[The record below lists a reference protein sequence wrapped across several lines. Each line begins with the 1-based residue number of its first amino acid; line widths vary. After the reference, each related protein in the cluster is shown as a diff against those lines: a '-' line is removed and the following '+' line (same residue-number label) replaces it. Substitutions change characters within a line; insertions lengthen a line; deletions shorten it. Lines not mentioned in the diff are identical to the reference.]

1 MRSLTLTPR
10 IAIRSP
16 RLAVPFPR
24 IAAPSARSAIAGL
37 FVFALAC
44 HRGKDPDAY
53 GNFEADEV
61 SVSAQASGQL
71 TSFTPVEGSTL
82 RVGEVVG
89 IVDTTQLALERAQL
103 VAQQQATTARVAEAG
118 SQIQVYQAQL
128 GIALRN
134 YQRMQRL
141 FDEHAATAQQR
152 DQAER
157 DYKTLV
163 AQIEA
168 AKAQQQ
174 SVSRDATSGS
184 ARVAQINDQ
193 IAKSK
198 IINPEAGTVLA
209 TYVKTGEVVQS
220 GEPLY
225 KIADVDTLILRA
237 YITEKQLS
245 AVKLGQQVQIHVDQG
260 GGKLLSLP
268 GTVRWIST
276 KAEFTPTPVQTRD
289 ERADLVYA
297 VKVYVPNP
305 KGALKIG
312 MPADLTLVTVPA
324 KQPS

>member
-1 MRSLTLTPR
+1 MRTHMFSPH
-10 IAIRSP
+10 IAIGVW
-16 RLAVPFPR
+16 LVG
-24 IAAPSARSAIAGL
+24 AI
-37 FVFALAC
+37 AC
-44 HRGKDPDAY
+44 HRGRDPDAY

-71 TSFTPVEGSTL
+71 TSFTPVEGATL
-82 RVGEVVG
+82 RVGEVVAV
-89 IVDTTQLALERAQL
+89 VDTTRLALERAQL
-103 VAQQQATTARVAEAG
+103 VAQQQATAARVGEAG
-118 SQIQVYQAQL
+118 KQIEVYEAQI

-134 YQRMQRL
+134 YERMQRL
-141 FDEHAATAQQR
+141 FEEHAATAQQR

-157 DYKTLV
+157 DYRTLV
-163 AQIEA
+163 AQIGA

-174 SVSRDATSGS
+174 SVSRDASSGS

-193 IAKSK
+193 IAKSTV
-198 IINPEAGTVLA
+198 INPEAGTVLA

-220 GEPLY
+220 GEALY

-245 AVKLGQQVQIHVDQG
+245 AVTLGQQVQVHADQG
-260 GGKLLSLP
+260 GGKLLTLP

-312 MPADLTLVTVPA
+312 MPADITLGAAPA
-324 KQPS
+324 KQSP

>member
-1 MRSLTLTPR
+1 MRPLTFSPR
-10 IAIRSP
+10 IAIG
-16 RLAVPFPR
+16 L
-24 IAAPSARSAIAGL
+24 L
-37 FVFALAC
+37 FVCAVAC
-44 HRGKDPDAY
+44 HRGKEPDAY

-71 TSFTPVEGSTL
+71 TSFTPVEGSML
-82 RVGEVVG
+82 RAGEVVG
-89 IVDTTQLALERAQL
+89 VVDTTQLALERAQL
-103 VAQQQATTARVAEAG
+103 VAQQQATAARVAEAG
-118 SQIQVYQAQL
+118 KQVEVYQAQL
-128 GIALRN
+128 GIALRT
-134 YQRMQRL
+134 YERMQRL
-141 FDEHAATAQQR
+141 FEEKAATAQQL

-157 DYKTLV
+157 DYRTLV
-163 AQIEA
+163 AQIGA

-174 SVSRDATSGS
+174 SVSRDATSSG

-198 IINPEAGTVLA
+198 VINPESGTVLA

-245 AVKLGQQVQIHVDQG
+245 SVKLGQQVQVHIDQG
-260 GGKLLSLP
+260 GGKLLSVP

-297 VKVYVPNP
+297 MKVYVPNP

-312 MPADLTLVTVPA
+312 MPADLTLGPVPA

>member
-1 MRSLTLTPR
+1 MRPLNRFSR
-10 IAIRSP
+10 IRVMRAMAALGLV
-16 RLAVPFPR
+16 LANVT
-24 IAAPSARSAIAGL
+24 
-37 FVFALAC
+37 AC
-44 HRGKDPDAY
+44 RRGKSPDAY

-61 SVSAQASGQL
+61 SVSSQASGQL
-71 TSFTPVEGSTL
+71 MLFTPVEGTVL
-82 RVGEVVG
+82 RAGEVVG
-89 IVDTTQLALERAQL
+89 VVDTTQLALERAQL
-103 VAQQQATTARVAEAG
+103 VAQQQATAARVAEAG
-118 SQIQVYQAQL
+118 RQIAVFEVQR

-134 YQRMQRL
+134 YRRMQRL
-141 FDEHAATAQQR
+141 LAQQAATAQQR

-163 AQIEA
+163 AQMEA

-174 SVSRDATSGS
+174 SVARDASSGS

-193 IAKSK
+193 IMKSR

-220 GEPLY
+220 GQQLY
-225 KIADVDTLILRA
+225 KVADVDTLILRA
-237 YITEKQLS
+237 YITERQLS
-245 AVKLGQQVQIHVDQG
+245 SVRLGQKVQVHVDQG
-260 GGKLLSLP
+260 GGKLLTLP
-268 GTVRWIST
+268 GTVRWVST

-312 MPADLTLVTVPA
+312 MPADLTLTAPA
-324 KQPS
+324 QARAT

>member
-1 MRSLTLTPR
+1 MRLPTFSSR
-10 IAIRSP
+10 IAFAFAFVS
-16 RLAVPFPR
+16 AV
-24 IAAPSARSAIAGL
+24 
-37 FVFALAC
+37 AC
-44 HRGKDPDAY
+44 HRGKNPDAY

-71 TSFTPVEGSTL
+71 VSFTPAEGSTL
-82 RVGEVVG
+82 SLGQVVG
-89 IVDTTQLALERAQL
+89 VVDTTQLALERAQL
-103 VAQQQATTARVAEAG
+103 VAQQQATAARVTGAG
-118 SQIQVYQAQL
+118 KQVGVYQAQL

-134 YQRMQRL
+134 YERMQRL
-141 FDEHAATAQQR
+141 FEQRAATAQQR

-168 AKAQQQ
+168 AKAEQR
-174 SVSRDATSGS
+174 SVARDASSGA

-198 IINPEAGTVLA
+198 VINPEAGTVLA

-220 GEPLY
+220 GQPLY

-245 AVKLGQQVQIHVDQG
+245 AVKLGEEVQVHVDQG

-305 KGALKIG
+305 KGVLKIG
-312 MPADLTLVTVPA
+312 MPADLTLGPVPA
-324 KQPS
+324 TPPS

>member
-1 MRSLTLTPR
+1 MRALTFSRR
-10 IAIRSP
+10 IAILFR
-16 RLAVPFPR
+16 RLAIR
-24 IAAPSARSAIAGL
+24 SQHIAIGVL
-37 FVFALAC
+37 FVSAAAC

-71 TSFTPVEGSTL
+71 TSFTPAEGSTL

-89 IVDTTQLALERAQL
+89 VVDTTQLALERAQL
-103 VAQQQATTARVAEAG
+103 VAQQQATAARVGEAG
-118 SQIQVYQAQL
+118 KQIEVYQAQV

-134 YQRMQRL
+134 YERMQRL
-141 FDEHAATAQQR
+141 FEQHAATAQQR

-157 DYKTLV
+157 DYRTLV
-163 AQIEA
+163 AQIGA

-174 SVSRDATSGS
+174 SVSRDASSGS

-193 IAKSK
+193 IARSK
-198 IINPEAGTVLA
+198 VINPEAGTVLA
-209 TYVKTGEVVQS
+209 NYVKTGEVVQS
-220 GEPLY
+220 GEVLY
-225 KIADVDTLILRA
+225 KIADVDTLILRV

-245 AVKLGQQVQIHVDQG
+245 AVKLGQQVEVHVDRG
-260 GGKLLSLP
+260 GGRLLALP

-312 MPADLTLVTVPA
+312 MPADITLGAVPA

>member
-1 MRSLTLTPR
+1 MRSFLFLPR
-10 IAIRSP
+10 IAIGV
-16 RLAVPFPR
+16 LLV
-24 IAAPSARSAIAGL
+24 ITI
-37 FVFALAC
+37 AC
-44 HRGKDPDAY
+44 HRGKEPDAY

-71 TSFTPVEGSTL
+71 TSFTPAEGSML

-89 IVDTTQLALERAQL
+89 IIDTTQLALERAQL
-103 VAQQQATTARVAEAG
+103 VAQQQATAARVTEAG
-118 SQIQVYQAQL
+118 QQIQVYQTQL
-128 GIALRN
+128 ALARRN
-134 YQRMQRL
+134 YERMQRL
-141 FDEHAATAQQR
+141 FEEKAATAQQR

-157 DYKTLV
+157 DYRTLV
-163 AQIEA
+163 AQIGA

-174 SVSRDATSGS
+174 SVSRDASSGS

-198 IINPEAGTVLA
+198 VINPQAGTVLA

-225 KIADVDTLILRA
+225 KIANVDTLILRA

-245 AVKLGQQVQIHVDQG
+245 AVKLGQQVQVHIDQG

-297 VKVYVPNP
+297 MKVYVPNP

-312 MPADLTLVTVPA
+312 MPADMTLGALPP

>member
-1 MRSLTLTPR
+1 MRTLTFSRR
-10 IAIRSP
+10 IAILFR
-16 RLAVPFPR
+16 RLAIHSQH
-24 IAAPSARSAIAGL
+24 IAIGVL
-37 FVFALAC
+37 FVSAAAC
-44 HRGKDPDAY
+44 RREKDPDAY

-71 TSFTPVEGSTL
+71 TSFTPAEGSTL
-82 RVGEVVG
+82 RDGEVVG
-89 IVDTTQLALERAQL
+89 VVDTTQLALERAQL
-103 VAQQQATTARVAEAG
+103 VAQQQATAARVGEAG
-118 SQIQVYQAQL
+118 KQIEVYQAQV

-134 YQRMQRL
+134 YERMQRL
-141 FDEHAATAQQR
+141 FEQHATTAQQR

-157 DYKTLV
+157 DYRTLV
-163 AQIEA
+163 AQIGA

-174 SVSRDATSGS
+174 SVSRDASSGS

-198 IINPEAGTVLA
+198 VINPEAGTVLA

-220 GEPLY
+220 GEVLY

-245 AVKLGQQVQIHVDQG
+245 AVKLGQQVEVHVDQG
-260 GGKLLSLP
+260 GGRLLALP

-312 MPADLTLVTVPA
+312 MPADITLGAVPA

>member
-1 MRSLTLTPR
+1 MRPFTFSQR
-10 IAIRSP
+10 IAIGVLLVS
-16 RLAVPFPR
+16 V
-24 IAAPSARSAIAGL
+24 
-37 FVFALAC
+37 VAC
-44 HRGKDPDAY
+44 HRAKDPDAY

-71 TSFTPVEGSTL
+71 TSFTPVEGAAL
-82 RVGEVVG
+82 RVGEIVG
-89 IVDTTQLALERAQL
+89 VVDTTQLALERAQL
-103 VAQQQATTARVAEAG
+103 IAQQQATAARVAEAG
-118 SQIQVYQAQL
+118 KQVEVYQAQL

-134 YQRMQRL
+134 YERMQRL
-141 FDEHAATAQQR
+141 FEEKAATVQQR

-157 DYKTLV
+157 DYRTLV
-163 AQIEA
+163 AQIGA

-174 SVSRDATSGS
+174 SVSRDATSSG

-193 IAKSK
+193 IAKR
-198 IINPEAGTVLA
+198 
-209 TYVKTGEVVQS
+209 
-220 GEPLY
+220 
-225 KIADVDTLILRA
+225 RA

-245 AVKLGQQVQIHVDQG
+245 GVKLGQQVQVHVDQG
-260 GGKLLSLP
+260 GGKLLSVS

-297 VKVYVPNP
+297 MKVYVPNP

-312 MPADLTLVTVPA
+312 MPADLTLGPVPA

>member
-1 MRSLTLTPR
+1 MRPFTFSQR
-10 IAIRSP
+10 ITIGVLLVS
-16 RLAVPFPR
+16 V
-24 IAAPSARSAIAGL
+24 
-37 FVFALAC
+37 VAC
-44 HRGKDPDAY
+44 HRAKDPDAY

-71 TSFTPVEGSTL
+71 TSFTPVEGAAL
-82 RVGEVVG
+82 RVGEIVG
-89 IVDTTQLALERAQL
+89 VVDTTQLALERAQL
-103 VAQQQATTARVAEAG
+103 IAQQQATAARVVEAG
-118 SQIQVYQAQL
+118 KQVEVYQAQL

-134 YQRMQRL
+134 YERMQRL
-141 FDEHAATAQQR
+141 FEEKAATVQQR

-157 DYKTLV
+157 DYRTLV
-163 AQIEA
+163 AQIGA

-174 SVSRDATSGS
+174 SVSRDATSSG

-198 IINPEAGTVLA
+198 VINPEAGTVLA

-245 AVKLGQQVQIHVDQG
+245 GVKLGQQVQVHVDQG
-260 GGKLLSLP
+260 GGKLLSVS

-297 VKVYVPNP
+297 MKVYVPNP

-312 MPADLTLVTVPA
+312 MPADLTLGPVPA

>member
-1 MRSLTLTPR
+1 MRTHIFSPR
-10 IAIRSP
+10 IAIG
-16 RLAVPFPR
+16 V
-24 IAAPSARSAIAGL
+24 L
-37 FVFALAC
+37 FVCAAAC

-82 RVGEVVG
+82 RVGEVAGV
-89 IVDTTQLALERAQL
+89 VDTTQLALERAQL
-103 VAQQQATTARVAEAG
+103 VAQQQATAARVGEAG
-118 SQIQVYQAQL
+118 KQIEVYQAQI

-134 YQRMQRL
+134 YERMQRL
-141 FDEHAATAQQR
+141 FEEHAATAQQR

-157 DYKTLV
+157 DYRTLV
-163 AQIEA
+163 AQIGA
-168 AKAQQQ
+168 ATAQQH
-174 SVSRDATSGS
+174 SVSRDASSGA

-198 IINPEAGTVLA
+198 VVNPEAGTVLA

-220 GEPLY
+220 GEALY
-225 KIADVDTLILRA
+225 RIADIDTLILRA
-237 YITEKQLS
+237 YITEKQLT
-245 AVKLGQQVQIHVDQG
+245 AVKLGQQVQVHVDQG
-260 GGKLLSLP
+260 GGKLLTLP

-312 MPADLTLVTVPA
+312 MPADITLGAVPA

>member
-1 MRSLTLTPR
+1 MRLLTLLPR
-10 IAIRSP
+10 IT
-16 RLAVPFPR
+16 LA
-24 IAAPSARSAIAGL
+24 
-37 FVFALAC
+37 FALSSAFGC
-44 HRGKDPDAY
+44 GRAREPDAY

-71 TSFTPVEGSTL
+71 TSFTPAEGSTL
-82 RVGEVVG
+82 RVGDVVG

-103 VAQQQATTARVAEAG
+103 VAQQQATASRVAEAG
-118 SQIQVYQAQL
+118 KQIEVYQAQL

-134 YQRMQRL
+134 YERMQRL

-157 DYKTLV
+157 DYRMLV
-163 AQIEA
+163 AQIGA

-245 AVKLGQQVQIHVDQG
+245 AVKLGQQVQVHVDQG
-260 GGKLLSLP
+260 GGQLLTLP
-268 GTVRWIST
+268 GIVRWIST

-297 VKVYVPNP
+297 MKVYVPNP
-305 KGALKIG
+305 RGALKIG
-312 MPADLTLVTVPA
+312 MPADLTLGSAPA

>member
-1 MRSLTLTPR
+1 M
-10 IAIRSP
+10 
-16 RLAVPFPR
+16 RLATL
-24 IAAPSARSAIAGL
+24 SRSAVGL
-37 FVFALAC
+37 ALSFTVAC
-44 HRGKDPDAY
+44 HRTKTPDAY

-71 TSFTPVEGSTL
+71 TLFTPVEGSIL
-82 RVGEVVG
+82 RVGEIVG
-89 IVDTTQLALERAQL
+89 IVDTTQLGLERAQL
-103 VAQQQATTARVAEAG
+103 VAQQQATAARVAEAG
-118 SQIQVYQAQL
+118 KQIGVYQAQL

-141 FDEHAATAQQR
+141 FEQRAATAQQR

-174 SVSRDATSGS
+174 SVSREVSSSA
-184 ARVAQINDQ
+184 ARVAQISDQ

-198 IINPEAGTVLA
+198 VINPEAGTVLA

-237 YITEKQLS
+237 YVTEKQLAS
-245 AVKLGQQVQIHVDQG
+245 VKLGQQVQVHVDQG
-260 GGKLLSLP
+260 GGRLLTLP
-268 GTVRWIST
+268 GIVRWVST

-305 KGALKIG
+305 KGVLKIG
-312 MPADLTLVTVPA
+312 MPADLTLGPVPEA
-324 KQPS
+324 RPS

>member
-1 MRSLTLTPR
+1 MRTLTFLPR
-10 IAIRSP
+10 IAILSRRRAIHS
-16 RLAVPFPR
+16 PR
-24 IAAPSARSAIAGL
+24 IAIGL
-37 FVFALAC
+37 FLVSTIAC
-44 HRGKDPDAY
+44 HRGKEPDAY

-61 SVSAQASGQL
+61 SVSAQAGGQL

-89 IVDTTQLALERAQL
+89 VVDTTQLALERAQL
-103 VAQQQATTARVAEAG
+103 VAQQQATAARVAEAG
-118 SQIQVYQAQL
+118 KQIEVYQAQI

-134 YQRMQRL
+134 YERMQRL
-141 FDEHAATAQQR
+141 FEQHAATAQQR

-157 DYKTLV
+157 DYRTLA
-163 AQIEA
+163 AQIGA

-174 SVSRDATSGS
+174 SVSRDASSGT

-220 GEPLY
+220 GEALY

-245 AVKLGQQVQIHVDQG
+245 AVKLGQQVQVHVDQG
-260 GGKLLSLP
+260 GGNLLSLP

-312 MPADLTLVTVPA
+312 MPADITLGAVPA

>member
-1 MRSLTLTPR
+1 MRLLTLLPR
-10 IAIRSP
+10 IT
-16 RLAVPFPR
+16 LA
-24 IAAPSARSAIAGL
+24 
-37 FVFALAC
+37 FALSSAFGC
-44 HRGKDPDAY
+44 GRGREPDAY

-71 TSFTPVEGSTL
+71 TSFTPVEGSPL
-82 RVGEVVG
+82 RVGDVVG

-103 VAQQQATTARVAEAG
+103 VAQQQATAARVAEAG
-118 SQIQVYQAQL
+118 KQIEVYRAQL
-128 GIALRN
+128 GIALRS
-134 YQRMQRL
+134 YERMQRL

-157 DYKTLV
+157 DYRMLV
-163 AQIEA
+163 AQIGA

-245 AVKLGQQVQIHVDQG
+245 AVKLGQQVQVHVDQG
-260 GGKLLSLP
+260 GGKLLTLP
-268 GTVRWIST
+268 GIVRWIST

-297 VKVYVPNP
+297 MKVYVPNP
-305 KGALKIG
+305 LGALKIG
-312 MPADLTLVTVPA
+312 MPADLTLGSAPA

>member
-1 MRSLTLTPR
+1 MRLPTFSSR
-10 IAIRSP
+10 IAFAFAFVS
-16 RLAVPFPR
+16 AV
-24 IAAPSARSAIAGL
+24 
-37 FVFALAC
+37 AC
-44 HRGKDPDAY
+44 HRGKNPDAY

-71 TSFTPVEGSTL
+71 VSFTPAEGSTL
-82 RVGEVVG
+82 SLGQVVG
-89 IVDTTQLALERAQL
+89 VVDTTQLALERAQL
-103 VAQQQATTARVAEAG
+103 VAQQQATAARVTGAG
-118 SQIQVYQAQL
+118 KQVGVYQAQL

-134 YQRMQRL
+134 YERMQRL
-141 FDEHAATAQQR
+141 FEQRAATAQQR

-168 AKAQQQ
+168 AKAEQR
-174 SVSRDATSGS
+174 SVARDASSGA

-198 IINPEAGTVLA
+198 VINPEAGTVLA

-220 GEPLY
+220 GQPLY
-225 KIADVDTLILRA
+225 KIADLDTLILRA

-245 AVKLGQQVQIHVDQG
+245 AVKLGEEVQVHVDQG

-305 KGALKIG
+305 KGVLKIG
-312 MPADLTLVTVPA
+312 MPADLTLGPVPA
-324 KQPS
+324 TPPS